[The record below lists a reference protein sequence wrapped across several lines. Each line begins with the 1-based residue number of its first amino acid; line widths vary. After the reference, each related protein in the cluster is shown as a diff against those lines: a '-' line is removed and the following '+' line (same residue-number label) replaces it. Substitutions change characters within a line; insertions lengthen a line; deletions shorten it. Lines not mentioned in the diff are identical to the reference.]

1 MKTCLFSIFLFFSF
15 SFIHQEG
22 NAQCTNTWSGGTANA
37 PSGTGPTTIS
47 TCTWQD
53 EYDVINNVIAGNTY
67 TVSNS
72 CGGYVT
78 VRRGTYNGTLVA
90 NGNAPLTFTAPVSG
104 TYYIHWNTTSGCGTA
119 WNCCTTTITCTSCG
133 STSCSGTLVTL
144 NMFDSWGDG
153 WNGAQ
158 LTITGLNT
166 GSYGPYTLS
175 TGSSGSTS
183 ICLPDDCYSINIT
196 GGTFPSEVSWTIT
209 NGATTLA
216 SGGAPASLSNA
227 FSFGG
232 VSCSGGG
239 PVNAG
244 DCTDAIDVC
253 TNLNFS
259 IDPNGYGSIDE
270 LCYGCLSNPSINPAS
285 TNSGCLLSGE
295 LNSTWMIVNIATS
308 GTLQFSFG
316 TLNTTSFNCYDWI
329 MWPYNSNTCSQIFNN
344 TLAPIRCNW
353 NSPCEEFTGISST
366 PPAGGSPGNFEPNL
380 NVTAGDQFIIC
391 FSNYSSTTTSVPLN
405 FFGSASVS
413 CSPLPIVLLDFS
425 AECKDNYTNIS
436 WTTATEINNDYF
448 ELEKSDDAINFVSLG
463 TIKGGGNSHQMKEYQ
478 YTDYEPSNKTVYYRL
493 KQVDFDGKTEVFD
506 IIPASCNVNPS
517 FEVNQLLFNENQ
529 LNFNITT
536 SQHQGANIQL
546 FNAQGQLIKTFNT
559 FLNTGVNQIN
569 LENNSLGSGIYMLNI
584 IGEKNHYSTKVFK
597 Q

>member
-1 MKTCLFSIFLFFSF
+1 MKTYLLSIFLFLSF
-15 SFIHQEG
+15 SFIHLNG
-22 NAQCTNTWSGGTANA
+22 FSQCTNTWSNATVNA
-37 PSGTGPTTIS
+37 PSGTGSTTIS

-53 EYDVINNVIAGNTY
+53 EYDIINNIVAGNTY
-67 TVSNS
+67 QSGSS
-72 CGGYVT
+72 CGGYIT
-78 VRRGTYNGTLVA
+78 VRSGGYNGPVVA
-90 NGNAPLTFTAPVSG
+90 SGNAPLTWTATANG
-104 TYYIHWNTTSGCGTA
+104 THYIHINTNASCGTA

-133 STSCSGTLVTL
+133 SSCSGTQVTL

-158 LTITGLNT
+158 LTINGLNT
-166 GSYGPYTLS
+166 GAYGPYTLS
-175 TGSSGSTS
+175 TGSSGSTT
-183 ICLPDDCYSINIT
+183 ICLPNDCYSVNVVA
-196 GGTFPSEVSWTIT
+196 GSFAFEVSWTIT

-227 FSFGG
+227 FSLGG
-232 VSCSGGG
+232 VPCSGGG
-239 PVNAG
+239 PVSAG
-244 DCTDAIDVC
+244 DCSDAIDVC

-270 LCYGCLSNPSINPAS
+270 LCTGCYSNPSTNPAS

-295 LNSTWMIVNIATS
+295 LNSTWMVINVATT

-316 TLNTTSFNCYDWI
+316 TLTTSYICYDWI

-344 TLAPIRCNW
+344 SIAPVRCNW
-353 NSPCEEFTGISST
+353 NAPCEAFTGIGS
-366 PPAGGSPGNFEPNL
+366 PPPPGGDPGNFEPNL
-380 NVTAGDQFIIC
+380 NVTSGDQFIVC

-405 FFGSASVS
+405 FYGSASIS
-413 CSPLPIVLLDFS
+413 CTPLPIVLLDFS
-425 AECKDNYTNIS
+425 AECKDNFTKVS

-478 YTDYEPSNKTVYYRL
+478 YTDYESSNKTVYYRL
-493 KQVDFDGKTEVFD
+493 KQIDFDGQTEVFD
-506 IIPASCNVNPS
+506 IIPASCSVNPS
-517 FEVNQLLFNENQ
+517 FEVNQLLFNDNQ

-536 SQHQGANIQL
+536 SQNQEANIQL
-546 FNAQGQLIKTFNT
+546 LNAQGQLIKTFKT

-569 LENNSLGSGIYMLNI
+569 LENNRLCSGIYMLNI
-584 IGEKNHYSTKVFK
+584 VGEKNHYSTKIFK